1 MSLDPP
7 THLASLQNN
16 IRQRPIPWDGA
27 VRAGTLTEEQLAQ
40 IRAVDKVKRDA
51 RKQTVE
57 ADLNGYSNLFVG
69 SPGKKSVLEL
79 AAKRQDVV
87 QYILV
92 LLSDLLENIP
102 ALAKAL
108 FKNGDPYRHFLPLL
122 AHSPNPDDHIPLL
135 TSNVL
140 VSLMASSRDESTAT
154 IDKALPVIFSYLSSL
169 TKNSDAGLQD
179 IGVQE
184 YSSLLYGRV
193 TRQQFWEQRSETVGP
208 LIQILRAAA
217 GIGSD
222 DSSASLWSENATTSR
237 TGFEGSLGG
246 GVGLQLL
253 YHVLLV
259 MWQLSFEAAEVGDDL
274 NDEYDIVSLYT
285 KLLRLSPKEKT
296 TRLLVSTLFNLLS
309 KNQNTLLPIA
319 VLARLPAL
327 LQNLAGRQFPDPDLK
342 EDLSNLREL
351 LDEYTRT
358 KTTFDE
364 YVGEVNSGHLRWSP
378 PHRNTIFWAENARKI
393 LDHEN
398 GEVIRKLA
406 QIMAKPWDNDKAVL
420 AIACNDIGFLVREVP
435 EKRSQLEK
443 LGLKTRVMELMAEAD
458 ENVRWE
464 SLRALGGWLQYSF
477 DTNYFTNKRA
487 LEYGL
492 TGWVRN
498 TPNNKVEGEAQGDTE
513 TLKKFLKDVDNGP
526 RHAHVVRLDKED
538 MEVVEGE
545 AGFEV
550 RH

>member
-7 THLASLQNN
+7 TYLASLQSN

-27 VRAGTLTEEQLAQ
+27 VRAGTLTEEQLAK
-40 IRAVDKVKRDA
+40 IRAVDKAKKDV

-57 ADLNGYSNLFVG
+57 ADLDGYRLLFVG
-69 SPGKKSVLEL
+69 GPGNKSVLEL

-92 LLSDLLENIP
+92 LLSDLLDSIP

-122 AHSPNPDDHIPLL
+122 AHSANPEDPIPLL
-135 TSNVL
+135 TSTVL
-140 VSLMASSRDESTAT
+140 VSLMAGSRDESTAT
-154 IDKALPVIFSYLSSL
+154 VDKALPVIFSYLSSL

-193 TRQQFWEQRSETVGP
+193 TRQQFWDQRSETVAP
-208 LIQILRAAA
+208 LIDILRAAA
-217 GIGSD
+217 GVDAGD
-222 DSSASLWSENATTSR
+222 ASASLWSSTTGTGR
-237 TGFEGSLGG
+237 AGFEGSLSG

-259 MWQLSFEAAEVGDDL
+259 MWQLSFEASKVGDDL

-285 KLLRLSPKEKT
+285 RLLRLSQKEKT
-296 TRLLVSTLFNLLS
+296 TRLLISTLYNLLS
-309 KNQNTLLPIA
+309 SNQNTLLPIA

-327 LQNLAGRQFPDPDLK
+327 LQNLAGRQFPDPDLRD
-342 EDLSNLREL
+342 DLGNLREL

-378 PHRNTIFWAENARKI
+378 PHRNTVFWAENARKI
-393 LDHEN
+393 LEHEN
-398 GEVIRKLA
+398 GEIVRSLA
-406 QIMAKPWDNDKAVL
+406 LIMSKPWENDKAVL
-420 AIACNDIGFLVREVP
+420 AIACNDIGCLVREVP

-477 DTNYFTNKRA
+477 DTK
-487 LEYGL
+487 
-492 TGWVRN
+492 
-498 TPNNKVEGEAQGDTE
+498 
-513 TLKKFLKDVDNGP
+513 
-526 RHAHVVRLDKED
+526 
-538 MEVVEGE
+538 
-545 AGFEV
+545 
-550 RH
+550 